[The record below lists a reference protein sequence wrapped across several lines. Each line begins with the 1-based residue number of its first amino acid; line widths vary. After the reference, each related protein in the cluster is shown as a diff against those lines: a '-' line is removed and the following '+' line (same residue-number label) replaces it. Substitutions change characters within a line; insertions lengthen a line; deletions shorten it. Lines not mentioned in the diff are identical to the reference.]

1 MSSEKP
7 KVEDEEMFPA
17 AVAELLQ
24 HLSTDRRVEG
34 SDPAVLQL
42 LQLLLL

>member
-17 AVAELLQ
+17 AVAELLE
-24 HLSTDRRVEG
+24 HSSIDLKVEG
-34 SDPAVLQL
+34 FNPAVLQL